1 MSKKI
6 DRIQSS
12 DKKQF
17 EKQVNEYH
25 KGDYK
30 FTEEGNLKDSK
41 KEGLWKT
48 YIHFEIET
56 HIIGVDYDPE
66 NPKIINSGKYGK
78 SLFKE
83 ETFLNGELH
92 GLYKT
97 YQWDV
102 KGNWVKD
109 EGFYENGRKTGEW
122 ISHGKLGGRY
132 VCNYKNGKENGSC
145 EGYDFSGERLI
156 YKGTMKDDKRHGKW
170 IEYRSHDRQRY
181 HKGKYEKELI
191 YKNGLLHGHCKFYES
206 MFGYLEREG
215 TMKNDKPDGL
225 WKYYNYSGKLTSE
238 RNMKDGKIH
247 GRTIDFHSDGKH
259 YSEQFYKHGKLI
271 ESTPD
276 QPLSTQP

>member
-1 MSKKI
+1 MSEIFK
-6 DRIQSS
+6 
-12 DKKQF
+12 
-17 EKQVNEYH
+17 VNEYH

-48 YIHFEIET
+48 YIHFEIKT

-97 YQWDV
+97 YQWNV
-102 KGNWVKD
+102 KGNWVID

-122 ISHGKLGGRY
+122 ISHGKLGGRF
-132 VCNYKNGKENGSC
+132 VCNYKNGKQNGPC

-170 IEYRSHDRQRY
+170 IEYRSDDRQRY

-238 RNMKDGKIH
+238 INWKDGKFH

-276 QPLSTQP
+276 QPLSTQH